1 MPRDTDAHGRGDDE
15 PEDETIPVQVWDVP
29 TRLFH
34 WSLVTLVGLSW
45 WAGATGTMQV
55 HMISGLTILAVVLFR
70 LVWGVIGSTTARFT
84 DFVRGPG
91 EALAYVEE
99 LTGRRPPRRWVGHNP
114 VGGLM
119 VVAILAVLLVQTATG
134 LFANDDIV
142 TEGPLGHL
150 VSKATSDTLTI
161 IHKSSFK
168 LLLGMVSLHIA
179 AALFYLLAKRENLI
193 GAMITGRKHWPATD
207 PRPVVK
213 ITNPFWALVTLA
225 AVSIAVWQMVTRL

>member
-1 MPRDTDAHGRGDDE
+1 MTTSVETVLSVLGLDDRSSLRALSLPR
-15 PEDETIPVQVWDVP
+15 
-29 TRLFH
+29 TR
-34 WSLVTLVGLSW
+34 
-45 WAGATGTMQV
+45 
-55 HMISGLTILAVVLFR
+55 R
-70 LVWGVIGSTTARFT
+70 RK
-84 DFVRGPG
+84 VRPW
-91 EALAYVEE
+91 VK
-99 LTGRRPPRRWVGHNP
+99 VGHNP

-134 LFANDDIV
+134 LFANDAIV